1 VRSRTEGGNAMY
13 ARVASFEGRDS
24 SLTDELINRVRD
36 QGPRSVPDAKG
47 FLGLFDRERGTALG
61 ITFFDSP
68 EAIRN
73 SEQAFEDMAQNFPA
87 EMRGRRSSVDIHE
100 VMIFDGDVERAKA
113 ARVSSLEGSPKNI
126 DDSVG
131 KLQEE
136 TLPKVRELDGSIGV
150 IGLADRTSG
159 RVTVISLWESA
170 EALRQ
175 SEQQADRLR
184 EQAAKSGGQTIGNV
198 DRYEVA
204 VAQQLAGVHA

>member
-1 VRSRTEGGNAMY
+1 MY

>member
-1 VRSRTEGGNAMY
+1 MY

-47 FLGLFDRERGTALG
+47 FLGLFDRERGTSLG
-61 ITFFDSP
+61 ITFFDSE

>member
-1 VRSRTEGGNAMY
+1 MY

-24 SLTDELINRVRD
+24 SLTDQLIERIRE
-36 QGPRSVPDAKG
+36 QGPSSVPDAKG

-87 EMRGRRSSVDIHE
+87 EMRGRRSSIDIHE

-113 ARVSSLEGSPKNI
+113 ARVSSLEGSPSNV
-126 DDSVG
+126 DDNVTRVG
-131 KLQEE
+131 DE
-136 TLPKVRELDGSIGV
+136 TLPKVRELDGSVGV

-159 RVTVISLWESA
+159 RVTVITLWESA

-184 EQAAKSGGQTIGNV
+184 EQAAKSGGQRIGNV